1 MQCETMSTCLRSA
14 HPRQFRH
21 QIEVFL
27 RRDTGRSPE
36 SLSCQAPCTQRIQAH
51 PSCLVKEPAN
61 RYRRS
66 NCGRA
71 RPIVNA
77 AMSYRTAWNWRGCRA
92 AAALQETGSCSL
104 QAAQR
109 CGTVYLSSLPLRR
122 SPGAWPS
129 LVWPSLVPA
138 RRRRCWWAMAVLTP
152 PLLNT
157 KRTVH
162 AD

>member
-1 MQCETMSTCLRSA
+1 MQCETMSTCLSTA
-14 HPRQFRH
+14 NPWQFCH
-21 QIEVFL
+21 QIDVFL

-71 RPIVNA
+71 NECSHVVQN
-77 AMSYRTAWNWRGCRA
+77 TWNWHGCRA
-92 AAALQETGSCSL
+92 AAALQGTGSCSL
-104 QAAQR
+104 QPAQR
-109 CGTVYLSSLPLRR
+109 CGTVYLSFLPLRR
-122 SPGAWPS
+122 SPGVWPS

-157 KRTVH
+157 TRTVH